1 MIKSQAM
8 TKSQGGFTLI
18 ELVVVIVILGILAAF
33 AVPRFMGMEGR
44 ARVATLRG
52 LEGSLKAGYTMG
64 HAAWLADGQNAASV
78 TIEGT
83 PMAFTNGY
91 PNRTNADR
99 LIQDVNLNGF
109 TYTAANGQFRVTGA
123 PTPANCRIT
132 YTNAAAGQTP
142 TLTLVTTGCGL

>member
-44 ARVATLRG
+44 ARVATLNG
-52 LEGSLKAGYTMG
+52 LAGSLRAGYTMG

-99 LIQDVNLNGF
+99 LIQDLSGF
-109 TYTAANGQFRVTGA
+109 TYTPANGQFRKVGA

-132 YTNAAAGQTP
+132 YTNAAAGATP
-142 TLTLVTTGCGL
+142 TVTLVTTGCGL